1 MENDMEFTIKPT
13 DDKLVYILRVNDIDI
28 ETIHLPQVCIF
39 NSEDERLDILQRAAF
54 NRLMKE

>member
-1 MENDMEFTIKPT
+1 MEFTIKPT